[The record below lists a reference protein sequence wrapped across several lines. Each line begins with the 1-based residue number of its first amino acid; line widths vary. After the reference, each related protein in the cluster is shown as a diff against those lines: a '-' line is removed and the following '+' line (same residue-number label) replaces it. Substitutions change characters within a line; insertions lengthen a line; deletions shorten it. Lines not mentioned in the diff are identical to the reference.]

1 MKNGGETMNVMNAIL
16 PTMGSGSIQGGQG
29 AVEPASSAAFH
40 ELMQKTVSKKDTG
53 DKKDAKVHKEKQTSS
68 KQEVERE
75 KTSPK
80 AEAKDSSAD
89 DVEGKT
95 EVIAQEDVLA
105 QWQMAL
111 VQLENKNFQVLP
123 TDEVSV
129 EAQNAVE
136 VLPEIVP
143 ILPKETPV
151 LAKGEPVEQTPQ
163 ATQEMSVT
171 KNIAPEHLAQN
182 NDKSLQSAV
191 SDGPKAE
198 QAGAY
203 SEEAVAKTV
212 NQVDSAQAKEE
223 SKVQKTGLENI
234 QVVAQEEESKEQEP
248 LFADLAQT
256 PKTDII
262 QVKVGD
268 AVLVNEGNFAETMA
282 EKVVVQLPQK
292 ENEFIIELMPKE
304 LGKVTIK
311 LVMEAGRTLV
321 SMTSDNPKTISLLA
335 ENARSIGMLIEN
347 NTGTQTVVN
356 VQEEKDMYQQQQD
369 SNEKEQQQNRQHEPK
384 KEEQTERTA
393 DFMQQVRLGL
403 AQMEGWDRSI
413 LS

>member
-1 MKNGGETMNVMNAIL
+1 MNVMHAIL
-16 PTMGSGSIQGGQG
+16 PTIGSGSVLGQGGQG
-29 AVEPASSAAFH
+29 AVEPASSTAFH

-53 DKKDAKVHKEKQTSS
+53 DRKDAKVQKEKQTSP
-68 KQEVERE
+68 KQEVAKE

-80 AEAKDSSAD
+80 TEAKDGSVD
-89 DVEGKT
+89 DVEAKT
-95 EVIAQEDVLA
+95 EGIAQEDVLA

-123 TDEVSV
+123 TDEVPI

-136 VLPEIVP
+136 TLQE
-143 ILPKETPV
+143 ILPIFPKDTPV
-151 LAKGEPVEQTPQ
+151 LAKSEPAVEQTPQ
-163 ATQEMSVT
+163 ATQDMPVT
-171 KNIAPEHLAQN
+171 KNVAPEHSVQK
-182 NDKSLQSAV
+182 DDQVSQSAV
-191 SDGPKAE
+191 SDGTKAE
-198 QAGAY
+198 QTGAFRKGV
-203 SEEAVAKTV
+203 VAKTV
-212 NQVDSAQAKEE
+212 NQTDSAQAKDE

-234 QVVAQEEESKEQEP
+234 QVVVQEKESKEQAP
-248 LFADLAQT
+248 LFTDLAQT
-256 PKTDII
+256 PRPDNI

-268 AVLVNEGNFAETMA
+268 VVLVNEGNFAETMA
-282 EKVVVQLPQK
+282 EKVVVQIPQK

-321 SMTSDNPKTISLLA
+321 SMTGDNPKTLSLLA

-356 VQEEKDMYQQQQD
+356 VQEEKDMYQQQQE
-369 SNEKEQQQNRQHEPK
+369 SNEKEQQQNRHNEPK
-384 KEEQTERTA
+384 KEEQAERTA

>member
-1 MKNGGETMNVMNAIL
+1 
-16 PTMGSGSIQGGQG
+16 S
-29 AVEPASSAAFH
+29 
-40 ELMQKTVSKKDTG
+40 SKKET
-53 DKKDAKVHKEKQTSS
+53 EK
-68 KQEVERE
+68 E

-80 AEAKDSSAD
+80 VESKDGSAD
-89 DVEGKT
+89 DVEAKT
-95 EVIAQEDVLA
+95 EVVAQEDVLA

-268 AVLVNEGNFAETMA
+268 AVLVNESNFAETIA
-282 EKVVVQLPQK
+282 EKVVVQMPQK

-321 SMTSDNPKTISLLA
+321 SMTGDNPRTVSLLA

-369 SNEKEQQQNRQHEPK
+369 SNEKEQQQNRHNESQ
-384 KEEQTERTA
+384 KEEKTEGTA